1 MLTQLT
7 CSAGHAWE
15 PANSSSAP
23 LVCPTCG
30 RPPLPSPHDPD
41 PDRTVDTDPDRT
53 IDLPTPTPNTR
64 PSPSEVTQ
72 ALHFTPLPRSPAAES
87 SATTSRHDA
96 GPRPGAGAAQSPAP
110 TFGGG
115 GGFTIIRQHAR
126 GGLGLVNL
134 ARDEAI
140 KREVA
145 LKQILPQHADNPT
158 LKRRFLY
165 EAQITGQLEHPSIV
179 PVYSLGTD
187 ATGSPYYIMRF
198 VRGRNLDTIIGE
210 YYGSQHRNPITLREL
225 LRYFRAICQAVA
237 YAHSR
242 GVIHR
247 DLKPSNIMIGD
258 YGETLV
264 LDWGLAKDIKNKTD
278 PAHFSDTASSTPSKS
293 DNRPADKSRM
303 EFSRI
308 TNPELTME
316 GQIIGTPAYMA
327 PEQAE
332 GRTELHGP
340 VTDIY
345 ALGGILYK
353 ILCGQSPQAPNAS
366 TAGSKTGQRRL
377 TFIQSQAPS
386 KINKEIDP
394 ILEKLCLR
402 AMEPDPAAR
411 YQRALE
417 LADDILRWL
426 DEHPLIFRPTTPTAR
441 FRKFLTNNLTPVLIL
456 LLLIITLLCALLLRK

>member
-1 MLTQLT
+1 MLTQLK
-7 CSAGHAWE
+7 CSAGHAWD
-15 PANSSSAP
+15 PARASSAP

-30 RPPLPSPHDPD
+30 RPPRPSPLDAD
-41 PDRTVDTDPDRT
+41 QTIDTDPDRT
-53 IDLPTPTPNTR
+53 IDLPTPPTPTSSPTITSNLPSNPEATQDYVTALRPNTVET
-64 PSPSEVTQ
+64 ST
-72 ALHFTPLPRSPAAES
+72 TPTRRTP
-87 SATTSRHDA
+87 D
-96 GPRPGAGAAQSPAP
+96 PRPQSPAS
-110 TFGGG
+110 TG

-140 KREVA
+140 QREVA
-145 LKQILPQHADNPT
+145 LKQILPQHADNPI
-158 LKRRFLY
+158 LKKRFLY

-179 PVYSLGTD
+179 PVYSLGADD
-187 ATGSPYYIMRF
+187 AGAPYYIMRF
-198 VRGRNLDTIIGE
+198 VRGRTLDAIIVE
-210 YYGSQHRNPITLREL
+210 HHSSPNPIVFREL
-225 LRYFRAICQAVA
+225 LRRFIAVCQAVA

-247 DLKPSNIMIGD
+247 DLKPSNVMLGD

-278 PAHFSDTASSTPSKS
+278 PALFAESSSIENRKSKIENASPTASIVPAST
-293 DNRPADKSRM
+293 
-303 EFSRI
+303 
-308 TNPELTME
+308 ELTAH

-353 ILCGQSPQAPNAS
+353 ILSGQSPQAPTAS
-366 TAGSKTGQRRL
+366 TAGSNTGQRRL
-377 TFIQSQAPS
+377 VFAASPPPS
-386 KINKEIDP
+386 KYNKDVHP
-394 ILEKLCLR
+394 VLEQLCLR
-402 AMEPDPAAR
+402 AMAPDPAAR

-417 LADDILRWL
+417 LAQDIQRWL
-426 DEHPLIFRPTTPTAR
+426 DEHPLQIRPATSAAR
-441 FRKFLTNNLTPVLIL
+441 LQKFLTNNLILLFSL
-456 LLLIITLLCALLLRK
+456 LLLIIALLCLLLLRR